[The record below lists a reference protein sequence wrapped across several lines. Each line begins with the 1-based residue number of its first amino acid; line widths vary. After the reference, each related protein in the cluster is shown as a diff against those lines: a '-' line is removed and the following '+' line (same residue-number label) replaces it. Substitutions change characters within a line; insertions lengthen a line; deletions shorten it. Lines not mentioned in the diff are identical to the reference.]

1 MNKLLAA
8 ALLGST
14 LLAAPT
20 LAQTSQAGPAATAAA
35 TVEGKLSVNSGI
47 KALLADEKAKA
58 VLNKYAPMVVEFFA
72 SGQAEGMVP
81 GETPLA
87 TLAQNPMAADAGL
100 NAENMVKIAEE
111 LAAN

>member
-8 ALLGST
+8 VLLGST
-14 LLAAPT
+14 LITGAAIAQPPEAAAPAVT
-20 LAQTSQAGPAATAAA
+20 APAA
-35 TVEGKLSVNSGI
+35 KLSVNSGI

-58 VLNKYAPMVVEFFA
+58 VIAKYAPMVVEFFA

-87 TLAQNPMAADAGL
+87 VIAENDMAAQNGL
-100 NAENMVKIAEE
+100 SPENMVKIAEE
-111 LAAN
+111 LAAL

>member
-1 MNKLLAA
+1 MNKLLIA

-14 LLAAPT
+14 LLAAPA
-20 LAQTSQAGPAATAAA
+20 LAQTQTGAAAA

-58 VLNKYAPMVVEFFA
+58 VINKYAPMVVEFFG

-100 NAENMVKIAEE
+100 TPENMTKIAEE
-111 LAAN
+111 LAAL

>member
-8 ALLGST
+8 ALLGAT
-14 LLAAPT
+14 LLAGPA
-20 LAQTSQAGPAATAAA
+20 LAQTQTGAAAPATA
-35 TVEGKLSVNSGI
+35 TVEAKLSVNSGI

-81 GETPLA
+81 GETPLT

-100 NAENMVKIAEE
+100 NAENMTRIAEE
-111 LAAN
+111 LAAL